1 MAASPIAAPQSRPP
15 FEDATEEAFR
25 GLIRAIGLI
34 ERAMQP
40 YFARFGI
47 SGSQWGVLRTLHR
60 AAEGGQ
66 AGLRLTDLSER
77 LLIRPPSVTGVV
89 DRLERMGLV
98 QRDTSPTDLRAK
110 QVSLTPKGRGLI
122 QRVLA
127 VHRRQMDNVLGGLRL
142 EERAQLHG
150 LLERLGQHL
159 EHQIEHGWNETGGL
173 AGEETEPT

>member
-1 MAASPIAAPQSRPP
+1 MAAPVLPATEPVRPR
-15 FEDATEEAFR
+15 EDATEEAFR
-25 GLIRAIGLI
+25 GLIRTLGLI

-60 AAEGGQ
+60 AAENGQ
-66 AGLRLTDLSER
+66 VGLRLTDLSER

-98 QRDTSPTDLRAK
+98 QRDASPTDLRAK
-110 QVSLTPKGRGLI
+110 QVSLTEKGRKLLH
-122 QRVLA
+122 RVLA

-142 EERAQLHG
+142 DERAQLHRLLDRLG
-150 LLERLGQHL
+150 HHLERL
-159 EHQIEHGWNETGGL
+159 IEGGWIETDGSS
-173 AGEETEPT
+173 GEETEPT